1 MESIRAGKRLKPVV
15 VKEKA
20 GRSQDSKDSLMEQ
33 LMASLLTR
41 RTNMGML
48 GYDQVSDN
56 TSWENEEK

>member
-41 RTNMGML
+41 RTNMGIL

-56 TSWENEEK
+56 TSWENEEE